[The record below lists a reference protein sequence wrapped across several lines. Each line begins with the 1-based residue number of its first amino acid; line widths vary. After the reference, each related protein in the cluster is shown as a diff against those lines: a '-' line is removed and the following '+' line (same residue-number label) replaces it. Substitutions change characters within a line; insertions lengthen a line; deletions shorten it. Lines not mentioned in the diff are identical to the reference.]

1 MTGSGQCMACL
12 EKRLK
17 KVSKQFSIT
26 EQLSSAL
33 DLVHQPQSNPVP
45 ILAAR
50 HEEQPEPSCEQ
61 SYNTT
66 VSGQK
71 EYK

>member
-1 MTGSGQCMACL
+1 MTGVGQCMGCV

-17 KVSKQFSIT
+17 KVSKQSSIT
-26 EQLSSAL
+26 EQLSPAL

-45 ILAAR
+45 ALAAR
-50 HEEQPEPSCEQ
+50 HEEHPEPSREQ

-66 VSGQK
+66 VSG
-71 EYK
+71 